1 MKKTY
6 FSKALLLVAVALI
19 GVALTTSCKK
29 ENSTNVRE
37 SNNVLNSNNIDTIH
51 DVSFTECIHHSSKGF
66 YNQDTVIVNCSNGII
81 NIQHYNLEV
90 NCAFDTVV
98 VTSSIIGDTIK
109 IVEKGIPEDGA
120 NCQCDIN
127 TSFQIKNVK
136 TGTYYLSVWNGL
148 MNREVFN
155 CQIINR

>member
-1 MKKTY
+1 MKKT
-6 FSKALLLVAVALI
+6 FISKALLLVAVALV
-19 GVALTTSCKK
+19 GVAIATSCKK
-29 ENSTNVRE
+29 EKSTNVYKPD
-37 SNNVLNSNNIDTIH
+37 SSLINNNIDTIH
-51 DVSFTECIHHSSKGF
+51 DVSFSECIHHSSKGI

-136 TGTYYLSVWNGL
+136 TGTYHLSVWNGL
-148 MNREVFN
+148 MNREIFN

>member
-1 MKKTY
+1 MKNTY

-19 GVALTTSCKK
+19 GVAIATSCKK
-29 ENSTNVRE
+29 EKSTNVHRPD
-37 SNNVLNSNNIDTIH
+37 SSLINNNIDTIH
-51 DVSFTECIHHSSKGF
+51 DVSFSECIHHSSKGI

-81 NIQHYNLEV
+81 NVQHYNLEV

-127 TSFQIKNVK
+127 TSYQITNVK
-136 TGTYYLSVWNGL
+136 TGTYHLSVWNGL
-148 MNREVFN
+148 MNREIFN